1 MDSLEVNNWEK
12 DITINQV
19 PFVNGSDKLAL
30 VTWQGFSAKNKP
42 ITPKKEWGNVS
53 FEGMNKG
60 RGDQGRISHVLDQP
74 QILHKGPNS
83 RHTQQDILLKR
94 EWEPRVCL
102 GHSVAILQL
111 CCYWDWEPQ
120 LTLLVR
126 EAKSN
131 SISKQ
136 HHINFLSAP
145 NLGFILRMDTIYSKL
160 NKNIYHEQC
169 LIEAQYTQWPRFTS
183 VTSGWDGESPFPPPH
198 LSPACTTHMVSA

>member
-1 MDSLEVNNWEK
+1 MGKREFWRNE
-12 DITINQV
+12 
-19 PFVNGSDKLAL
+19 
-30 VTWQGFSAKNKP
+30 QG
-42 ITPKKEWGNVS
+42 
-53 FEGMNKG
+53 KG
-60 RGDQGRISHVLDQP
+60 WSGRISHVLDQP

-169 LIEAQYTQWPRFTS
+169 PYRSTVHSVTTFYLCNIRMGWREPIPSPTS
-183 VTSGWDGESPFPPPH
+183 VPSLHHPHGKCITKTESLHLYICSWEGAGSKHCLARRNEMTS
-198 LSPACTTHMVSA
+198 